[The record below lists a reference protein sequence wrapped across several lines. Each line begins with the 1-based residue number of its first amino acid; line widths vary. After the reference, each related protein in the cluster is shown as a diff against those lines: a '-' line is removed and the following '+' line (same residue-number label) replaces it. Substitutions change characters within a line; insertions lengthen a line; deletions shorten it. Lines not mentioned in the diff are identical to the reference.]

1 MLVLIIE
8 VFVCIFKVKLVLR
21 KIKEREK
28 KKNEGDNIW
37 KFWKLIKEV
46 FFLFLLWVSVF

>member
-1 MLVLIIE
+1 MLVVLVLIIE

-21 KIKEREK
+21 KIKEIE

-37 KFWKLIKEV
+37 KF
-46 FFLFLLWVSVF
+46 

>member
-28 KKNEGDNIW
+28 KRMRVIIYGNFEN
-37 KFWKLIKEV
+37 
-46 FFLFLLWVSVF
+46 